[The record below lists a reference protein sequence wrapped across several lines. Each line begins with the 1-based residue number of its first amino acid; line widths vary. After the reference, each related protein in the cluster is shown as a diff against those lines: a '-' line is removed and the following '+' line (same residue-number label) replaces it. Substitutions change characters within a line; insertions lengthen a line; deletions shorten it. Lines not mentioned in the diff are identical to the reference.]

1 MIGFNDIIGND
12 LLKKQFSDAIKHE
25 RVSHAYILSGEKG
38 IGKKITAE
46 AFALNLLCDNR
57 DEDGN
62 ACFRCPSCKKIMENN
77 HPDVI
82 RVTHEKPSIITV
94 DEIREQLIDTIDI
107 RPYYGKYK
115 IYIVNDADLMNQQAQ
130 NALLKSLEE
139 PPEYVVIML
148 LCQDEKNLLD
158 TIYSRAF
165 KIKLK
170 PCTDSQIRKYL
181 DDNFPQDEDRK
192 DISVA
197 FSRGNLGRAIYL
209 MTSDEFLVWYHKII
223 KICKSVKNMDTL
235 EIQQQIRELIS
246 ECSDIYEA
254 LDLIQLWY
262 RDLMMYKV
270 TKDMNGLV
278 FSNERKA
285 LMDLASLSSYEGIEE
300 IMDAIETCRIRLKA
314 NVNTELALELLLLN
328 MKEK

>member
-1 MIGFNDIIGND
+1 MKNLVSTEKMLKHWLKKRVTITTATVVGFLLMGTAAFGEAILKEKTPEPVGNKLIFVEGKTYDTGVMYNNGTPVTYVENNGTINITEAEKLKDKNAIRLQEEGEGSRKELINNGDIIVE
-12 LLKKQFSDAIKHE
+12 L
-25 RVSHAYILSGEKG
+25 
-38 IGKKITAE
+38 GK
-46 AFALNLLCDNR
+46 N
-57 DEDGN
+57 
-62 ACFRCPSCKKIMENN
+62 EN
-77 HPDVI
+77 
-82 RVTHEKPSIITV
+82 
-94 DEIREQLIDTIDI
+94 
-107 RPYYGKYK
+107 
-115 IYIVNDADLMNQQAQ
+115 
-130 NALLKSLEE
+130 
-139 PPEYVVIML
+139 
-148 LCQDEKNLLD
+148 
-158 TIYSRAF
+158 
-165 KIKLK
+165 
-170 PCTDSQIRKYL
+170 
-181 DDNFPQDEDRK
+181 EDRK